1 MWLVALG
8 FLTPAVRV
16 GAQTC
21 PSQTVTITRPGN
33 GAANLCGT
41 IRIDISVTAAPSGWT
56 GGAVTCSIRDH
67 TGALVESGLCYVI
80 NATTYC
86 YNCASILHAS
96 GAYTCQATT
105 GLVNQ
110 STQQVCNYQSLSIA
124 ADIENPG
131 YTRTLSLPKLQDA
144 FMRDGVC
151 TGSSTS
157 PLTGNQTFTV
167 PVTSW
172 DYKGLTVP
180 FALTYDS
187 IGLTDPQQPIVP
199 NFNGVSERNSHWT
212 HPYAQ
217 WIDYARD
224 PNSGTVYAVWHHGN
238 SILAF
243 RNVPASNTWASP
255 DSYHTLTGDMVALPT
270 QTVTCTINGVPVNM
284 PVNVPNSSFILT
296 DEDMTKYEFNVS
308 PVGGEQDLYWQIVP
322 CMALPHYLLSHII
335 DRWGRTLNVSWTGVI
350 TR

>member
-1 MWLVALG
+1 
-8 FLTPAVRV
+8 
-16 GAQTC
+16 
-21 PSQTVTITRPGN
+21 
-33 GAANLCGT
+33 
-41 IRIDISVTAAPSGWT
+41 
-56 GGAVTCSIRDH
+56 VTCSIRDH

-131 YTRTLSLPKLQDA
+131 YTRTLSTPKLQDA

-238 SILAF
+238 STLAF